1 MRYELP
7 TLHVGDGEQ
16 ILVRLRFVD
25 ADRYATFEDVDH
37 DLPVESRVPMII
49 GSLQVLRATL
59 SAMSRQYSRIEMDLP
74 RLVMEVE
81 YRCYEGQSSI
91 ESARRETLA
100 VPTAADD

>member
-7 TLHVGDGEQ
+7 SLHVADGEQ

-25 ADRYATFEDVDH
+25 ADRYATFEDVDN

-74 RLVMEVE
+74 KLVMEVE
-81 YRCYEGQSSI
+81 YRGCEGHSPF
-91 ESARRETLA
+91 EGTRRETLT
-100 VPTAADD
+100 VPTTVDD